1 MKVHENLSARSL
13 SVSVQV
19 KKKLFQLAVKI
30 TEYKGVAQTGKMTKK
45 IKIYT

>member
-30 TEYKGVAQTGKMTKK
+30 TECKGVAQISKMTKK
-45 IKIYT
+45 IEIYT